1 MIINKLSSPSVGV
14 LEVEEIEGMDVDEGE
29 KDGLEEEGKMDGL
42 EEERK
47 KDGLEEEDEG
57 DGLEKEGEGDRDVEN
72 EGEGEG
78 DRDEKGGLE
87 TGDTNEEMA
96 PIEDDKIKGVL
107 VVAIT
112 TVGKEEENKEVLKE
126 KAVVDSIGDE
136 DIVIREDTTE
146 VVNINDDEKLSI
158 EDISLLL
165 GTGVVTVV
173 VTIGI
178 SIELFD
184 TVINDEVLKPFLM
197 DKKKTSYKHHDNC

>member
-1 MIINKLSSPSVGV
+1 MVVLSSTAEVGV
-14 LEVEEIEGMDVDEGE
+14 NVEVKEIEGMDVNEGE
-29 KDGLEEEGKMDGL
+29 
-42 EEERK
+42 R
-47 KDGLEEEDEG
+47 
-57 DGLEKEGEGDRDVEN
+57 

-78 DRDEKGGLE
+78 DRDEKRELE
-87 TGDTNEEMA
+87 IGDTNEEMA
-96 PIEDDKIKGVL
+96 PIEDDKIGDIL

-112 TVGKEEENKEVLKE
+112 FVGKEEEANKEVLKKKDE
-126 KAVVDSIGDE
+126 VDSIGDE

-146 VVNINDDEKLSI
+146 VVNIDKDDEKLSI
-158 EDISLLL
+158 EDTSLLL

-197 DKKKTSYKHHDNC
+197 EKRKTSYKTP

>member
-1 MIINKLSSPSVGV
+1 MKG
-14 LEVEEIEGMDVDEGE
+14 
-29 KDGLEEEGKMDGL
+29 
-42 EEERK
+42 
-47 KDGLEEEDEG
+47 
-57 DGLEKEGEGDRDVEN
+57 
-72 EGEGEG
+72 EGEGERIG
-78 DRDEKGGLE
+78 DEKGELE
-87 TGDTNEEMA
+87 TGDEEMA
-96 PIEDDKIKGVL
+96 SIEDDEIEVMI

-112 TVGKEEENKEVLKE
+112 SVGKEGEENKEVLKE
-126 KAVVDSIGDE
+126 KEVVDSIGDE

-158 EDISLLL
+158 EDTSLLL

-197 DKKKTSYKHHDNC
+197 EKKRHHTNTMTIVKIKIIKPINISKAQSNINCY